1 MNDLKF
7 TTAGEYMSNID
18 SQIDEVTGQRYFVNE
33 AGLRVD
39 AVSGDLLPII
49 EIQSQCLAP

>member
-7 TTAGEYMSNID
+7 TTAGEYMSE
-18 SQIDEVTGQRYFVNE
+18 QIDEHTQRPYYINE

-39 AVSGDLLPII
+39 VVTGELLKTTD
-49 EIQSQCLAP
+49 IQS

>member
-7 TTAGEYMSNID
+7 TTAGEYMTEQVD
-18 SQIDEVTGQRYFVNE
+18 KKTQRPYYVDE

-39 AVSGDLLPII
+39 VVTG
-49 EIQSQCLAP
+49 EILISTDIQAQCLAP

>member
-7 TTAGEYMSNID
+7 TTAGEYMTG
-18 SQIDEVTGQRYFVNE
+18 QIDERTQRPYYIDE

-39 AVSGDLLPII
+39 VVTGELLDSSDS
-49 EIQSQCLAP
+49 QAQCLAP

>member
-7 TTAGEYMSNID
+7 TTAGEYMTE
-18 SQIDEVTGQRYFVNE
+18 QIDVKTQRPYYINE

-39 AVSGDLLPII
+39 AVTGELLDSSDP
-49 EIQSQCLAP
+49 QSQCMAP

>member
-7 TTAGEYMSNID
+7 TTAGEYMTE
-18 SQIDEVTGQRYFVNE
+18 QIDAKTQRPYYINE

-39 AVSGDLLPII
+39 ADTGDLLKV
-49 EIQSQCLAP
+49 EDTQAQCLAP